1 MKQNNG
7 LIEEN
12 PFWDFSLKFYG
23 QQNIASSCLALQ
35 ESVGADVNILLY
47 CCWVASEGAA
57 VIEPTEFAEI
67 IETIEPWQ
75 SGVIRG
81 LRQIRRNMKQE
92 RMLDLG
98 ELSESLRDKIKNCE
112 LEGERL
118 EQMILYQSGQ
128 QLFVGGSDQSSETI
142 ANAEINLKNY
152 IAIISGDIAETTNKL
167 ILIISDGVKTIID

>member
-7 LIEEN
+7 SIEEN

-75 SGVIRG
+75 SDVVRS

-92 RMLDLG
+92 KMLDLG
-98 ELSESLRDKIKNCE
+98 ELSESLRNKIKNCE

-128 QLFVGGSDQSSETI
+128 QLSEGGSDQSSETI

-167 ILIISDGVKTIID
+167 ILIISDGVRTIID

>member
-75 SGVIRG
+75 SGVEYW
-81 LRQIRRNMKQE
+81 QE
-92 RMLDLG
+92 
-98 ELSESLRDKIKNCE
+98 
-112 LEGERL
+112 
-118 EQMILYQSGQ
+118 
-128 QLFVGGSDQSSETI
+128 
-142 ANAEINLKNY
+142 
-152 IAIISGDIAETTNKL
+152 
-167 ILIISDGVKTIID
+167 